1 MKNLSNNDIIAALAT
16 PTGNGAI
23 AVIRISGKNCI
34 KLVEGCVKEKFSRQV
49 TVCNFYKD
57 EELIDE
63 VVVTTYQKGYTCQEC
78 VEISCHN
85 SQFIIQNILT
95 TLIDAGA
102 RMADHGEFTR
112 RAFLNGR
119 FDLLQSEAVADLI
132 ASDSKDAHD
141 IALQQMKGNFSQ
153 SLKSIRQDLIEIA
166 SLLELEIDFSQE
178 DVEFVEHDKVAKK
191 IEDIIAQIK
200 KMIQSFEIGDV
211 IKNGLPIAIIGKP
224 NVGKSSLLNFFLNE
238 DRAIVSN
245 IAGTTRD
252 LIEGETFLGGIKCRF
267 IDTAG
272 LRKDTNDEIEI
283 LGIERTYSALEKAK
297 LVIYMID
304 VDSNPDNFADDLAL
318 IKNKPHILVVNK
330 IDLANKKFD
339 GDWIYIS
346 TKEKKNLDQIENKI
360 SQMFKKDDYSV
371 VISNVRHYDELK
383 TVCKNLQDAEKSLI
397 GGIPND
403 MVMVDVRLAITHIG
417 YITGEVSNENI
428 LDSIFK
434 NFCIGK

>member
-1 MKNLSNNDIIAALAT
+1 MKNFSNEDIIVALAT

-23 AVIRISGKNCI
+23 AVIRISGVNCI
-34 KLVEGCVKEKFSRQV
+34 ELVERCAKEKFSRQV
-49 TVCNFYKD
+49 SVCNFYK
-57 EELIDE
+57 ESEIIDE
-63 VVVTTYQKGYTCQEC
+63 VVVTTYKKGYTCQEC

-132 ASDSKDAHD
+132 ASDSKNSHD

-153 SLKSIRQDLIEIA
+153 SLKIIRQELIEIA
-166 SLLELEIDFSQE
+166 SLMELEIDFSQE
-178 DVEFVEHDKVAKK
+178 DVEFVSREEILKK
-191 IEDIIAQIK
+191 IEKTSTEIK

-252 LIEGETFLGGIKCRF
+252 SIEGETFLGEIKCRF

-283 LGIERTYSALEKAK
+283 LGIQRTYNALEKAR
-297 LVIYMID
+297 LVIYMVD
-304 VDSNPDNFADDLAL
+304 VNSQQENFEDDLRL
-318 IKNKPHILVVNK
+318 IKEKPHILVVNK
-330 IDLANKKFD
+330 IDIAEKKFD
-339 GDWIYIS
+339 GDWIYVS
-346 TKEKKNLDQIENKI
+346 TKEKKNLELIGNKI
-360 SQMFKKDDYSV
+360 AQMFKKDDYSV
-371 VISNVRHYDELK
+371 VVSNVRHYNELK
-383 TVCKNLQDAEKSLI
+383 TIYKNLDDAKKSILDNM
-397 GGIPND
+397 PND
-403 MVMVDVRLAITHIG
+403 IVMVDINLAITHIG

>member
-1 MKNLSNNDIIAALAT
+1 MKNFSNEDIIVALAT

-23 AVIRISGKNCI
+23 AVIRISGVNCI
-34 KLVEGCVKEKFSRQV
+34 ELVERCAKEKFSRQV
-49 TVCNFYKD
+49 SVCNFYK
-57 EELIDE
+57 ESEIIDE
-63 VVVTTYQKGYTCQEC
+63 VVVTTYKKGYTCQEC

-132 ASDSKDAHD
+132 ASDSKNSHD

-153 SLKSIRQDLIEIA
+153 SLKIIRQELIEIA
-166 SLLELEIDFSQE
+166 SLMELEIDFSQE
-178 DVEFVEHDKVAKK
+178 DVEFVSREEILKK
-191 IEDIIAQIK
+191 IEKTSTEIK

-252 LIEGETFLGGIKCRF
+252 IIEGETFLGEIKCRF

-283 LGIERTYSALEKAK
+283 LGIQRTYNALEKAR
-297 LVIYMID
+297 LVIYMVD
-304 VDSNPDNFADDLAL
+304 VNSQQENFEDDLRL
-318 IKNKPHILVVNK
+318 IKEKPHILVVNK
-330 IDLANKKFD
+330 IDIAEKKFD
-339 GDWIYIS
+339 GDWIYVS
-346 TKEKKNLDQIENKI
+346 TKEKKNLELIGNKI
-360 SQMFKKDDYSV
+360 AQMFKKDDYSV
-371 VISNVRHYDELK
+371 VVSNVRHYNELK
-383 TVCKNLQDAEKSLI
+383 TISKNLDDAKKSILDNM
-397 GGIPND
+397 PND
-403 MVMVDVRLAITHIG
+403 IVMVDINLAITHIG